1 MFRLVPWLCATD
13 TSADALWD
21 AQSETGSCSIGAGPG
36 VNTRHNPYMVPTK
49 SGYVP
54 LFAVQQKLWLV
65 IPSEQ
70 NLIYILTLEF
80 SLQHSDIL
88 VVQSHASIKY
98 LVINPLL
105 KLESVCVYA

>member
-1 MFRLVPWLCATD
+1 ML
-13 TSADALWD
+13 SAMH
-21 AQSETGSCSIGAGPG
+21 SMRGSYSIGAGPG
-36 VNTRHNPYMVPTK
+36 VNTRHNPYMVPTCLNIGTRLVQENI

-80 SLQHSDIL
+80 SLQH
-88 VVQSHASIKY
+88 
-98 LVINPLL
+98 
-105 KLESVCVYA
+105 